1 MPSNADLRPLRI
13 AVSFGA
19 IHAQLATLLARQR
32 IEEPE
37 TPVALSEVAPA
48 EQIAGLK
55 DRRYEL
61 GFTLGVG
68 AEHGL
73 KMQPLWHDELA
84 VLMPARSPLL
94 TYAAIP
100 LSTLADYPVV
110 MWHSEA
116 CAAMHYYVQ
125 ALFVKAEMTP
135 HVAAQARSFEFMA
148 TVVAAGYGVGLAA
161 CSRIDAAREAGIVAR
176 PLHADDHSITTFLLY
191 CDGASERV
199 TRFIERA
206 RRCAGTASLRDVVG

>member
-1 MPSNADLRPLRI
+1 MPSNADRRPLRI

-37 TPVALSEVAPA
+37 TPVALYEVAPV

-55 DRRYEL
+55 GRRYEL
-61 GFTLGVG
+61 GFTLDAM

-73 KMQPLWHDELA
+73 KMQPLWYDELA
-84 VLMPARSPLL
+84 VMLPVRSPLL
-94 TYAAIP
+94 VYPVIP
-100 LSTLADYPVV
+100 VSALVDYPVV
-110 MWHSEA
+110 MWHSEV

-176 PLHADDHSITTFLLY
+176 PLHADDHTITTFLLY
-191 CDGASERV
+191 CDGASERGK
-199 TRFIERA
+199 RFIERA
-206 RRCAGTASLRDVVG
+206 RRCADTASLRGVVG